1 MKLKHIILSLLTLA
15 APVWACAIDH
25 SPYILGVHIDPIVSW
40 FSTDNNHFAGAT
52 PNVGMNAGLEFE
64 YKFAKRYSF
73 LTGAGIDLRGASLT
87 YKTSDYSFQ
96 TKYDGKIEVSKDKT
110 LDTYF
115 RALAIPLALNMRA
128 IEIGYTTFFATA
140 GLHLSIPFQETAKLG
155 GMTHRT
161 TGMYAPFFVN
171 YMLRL
176 GVEYSLGG
184 SSAIQC
190 GLLFDGSFFNSY
202 NTGRGA
208 VDMYSLGLRVG
219 FVF

>member
-1 MKLKHIILSLLTLA
+1 MKLKHFILLLFTLSLPILA
-15 APVWACAIDH
+15 SAIDN
-25 SPYILGVHIDPIVSW
+25 SPYVLGVHIDPIVSW
-40 FSTDNNHFAGAT
+40 FATDNNHFSGAT

-87 YKTSDYSFQ
+87 YKESDYKLQ
-96 TKYDGKIEVSKDKT
+96 TTYDGKIDVPQNKT

-115 RALAIPLALNMRA
+115 RGVAIPLALNMRA

-140 GLHLSIPFQETAKLG
+140 GLHLSVPFNETARIG
-155 GMTHRT
+155 GVTHRT
-161 TGMYAPFFVN
+161 TGMYTPLFIN

-176 GVEYSLGG
+176 GIEYSLGG
-184 SSAIQC
+184 SSAVQC
-190 GLLFDGSFFNSY
+190 GLLFDGSFLNAY
-202 NTGRGA
+202 RTGHGA